1 VKRRVALAL
10 AALCVWVSGAALG
23 SAPGPRAGATPLM
36 ALQAAHKAQF
46 LPALTGKKPV
56 FILALGSDA
65 RPGQNIL
72 RERSDSIHIIGVNP
86 KKHAASILGFPRDS
100 LVPIPGHG
108 TGKINSAMS
117 AGGPALTVKTIESLT
132 GIHIDFFLI
141 TSFRGLSNMV
151 SSIGGVTVDVPFPM
165 HDRFSGAD
173 FNPGVQRLNGNQALA
188 FARDRHD
195 VPGGDLGRSANQG
208 RLLLAA
214 LAEFRRDFRKDP
226 SVVLQWMGA
235 GLRNVETTGLSLQEL
250 LKLAFTAQQ
259 VDRSNV
265 KNVVVPGRA
274 GSSGGS
280 SVVYIS
286 SSAKGIYANMKKDGL
301 IG

>member
-1 VKRRVALAL
+1 MRRRVALAL
-10 AALCVWVSGAALG
+10 AALCVWVAGAALG
-23 SAPGPRAGATPLM
+23 SSPGPQAAASPLM
-36 ALQAAHKAQF
+36 ALRAAHRAQF
-46 LPALTGKKPV
+46 FPALTGKKPV

-86 KKHAASILGFPRDS
+86 QKHAASILGFPRDS
-100 LVPIPGHG
+100 LVSIPGHG
-108 TGKINSAMS
+108 SAKINSAMS
-117 AGGPALTVKTIESLT
+117 AGGPELTVKTIESLT

-141 TSFRGLSNMV
+141 TSFRGIRNMV

-165 HDRFSGAD
+165 HDHFSGAN
-173 FNPGVQRLNGNQALA
+173 FNPGVKHLNGSQALS

-208 RLLLAA
+208 RLLIAA
-214 LAEFRRDFRKDP
+214 LGEFRRDFRKDP

-235 GLRNVETTGLSLQEL
+235 GLRNVDTKGLSLEEL

-259 VDRSNV
+259 VDPSKV
-265 KNVVVPGRA
+265 KNVVVPGHA
-274 GSSGGS
+274 GTSGGS
-280 SVVYIS
+280 SVVFIS

-301 IG
+301 IN